1 MKNLLYSF
9 LPVAL
14 LVYLLSIQT
23 ALAVEV
29 TELKPSQNVGVFE
42 QSDNVIFDAS
52 FSAEKEDYVRFEIVD
67 IDNNLIEKKEVIVS
81 DGESTKLDFGKFE
94 PGWYRVYAYN
104 FDDDKIYSTY
114 TAFVVT
120 ENYSSRMQTEN
131 SPFAADMAL
140 VYGGY
145 SPMSEEYAEAYK
157 LAGINMVRERNSYL
171 STVTID
177 GVKEAY
183 KKNGISMLSV
193 WSKPSVYYAWTGN
206 LFDIY
211 NFQKQAAFDYSD
223 SVTAWEIIN
232 EPDLVCDTADV
243 YSAYLKAGAIGAYDG
258 NNNAKKSFGGMCAF
272 DDGFRTL
279 TCQNGVLDY
288 LDSYNVHTHRGIGTR
303 YTPIQTLI
311 INAARYE
318 STVYGGG
325 KQVWVTESGL
335 RMMVDENELPSEGML
350 TAQARYAITS
360 CVESLA
366 LCGTDKH
373 FWFLGRH
380 LIENGFEYGSFSKNN
395 MPYPAVSALST
406 LTYHLKEANYLG
418 NLQGLTK
425 DTNGFL
431 FDTGNGQAVVLY
443 KRSEGET
450 SVQIDTKKDAKI
462 VDLTGKCKTRIVH
475 SYHNKVNIP
484 VTYNPVI
491 VVLGDEEPIA
501 RYCKKSFNHNTE
513 PETISDAERIVI
525 QPIWDSAVQTDNG
538 AYVVERGS
546 DYDINVRVYNFS
558 DSSKNVTLDFNTSG
572 KVSVSETSK
581 VLRISAKNYVDV
593 SVTLS
598 VENDAMP
605 MSQGY
610 FKVSGQLK
618 GGEKISQSVGKYVV
632 SSAEIENFIEVKNK
646 FLDFENTD
654 NWRVVSSGRCNKSSN
669 GNSISFDTTFNGTE
683 KYTFP
688 RYTVSEDLSEYDGI
702 YVEIKN
708 DSELETT
715 FYAYID
721 DVVISLGTFGTGSK
735 KYFLP
740 WKSGMDSSSIKEIS
754 IGFSRYAEESEVKYT
769 IVDFGYFKFADSSTK
784 NVCSMKI
791 NGISDN
797 TVMKICPSNISAKYE
812 GNLTNIEVYLDY
824 KKYDNFEINEEEKII
839 TINFKDIDNGEKTLI
854 VTGEDEFNREISD
867 CVNFCIEE

>member
-42 QSDNVIFDAS
+42 RSDNVIFDAG

-131 SPFAADMAL
+131 SPFAVDMAL
-140 VYGGY
+140 VYGY

-171 STVTID
+171 STETID

-193 WSKPSVYYAWTGN
+193 WTKPSIYYAWTGN

-272 DDGFRTL
+272 DDRFRIL

-288 LDSYNVHTHRGIGTR
+288 LDSYNVHTHRGLGTG
-303 YTPIQTLI
+303 YDPIQTLI
-311 INAARYE
+311 IDNARYE

-325 KQVWVTESGL
+325 KQVWVTESGS
-335 RMMVDENELPSEGML
+335 RMTVDENELPSEDML
-350 TAQARYAITS
+350 KAQARYVITS

-380 LIENGFEYGSFSKNN
+380 YIENGFEYGSFSKEH

-418 NLQGLTK
+418 NLKGLTK
-425 DTNGFL
+425 DANGFL

-484 VTYNPVI
+484 VTCNPVI

-501 RYCKKSFNHNTE
+501 KYCKKSFNHNTE

-546 DYDINVRVYNFS
+546 DYSINVRVYNFS
-558 DSSKNVTLDFNTSG
+558 ASSKNVTLDFNTSG

-581 VLRISAKNYVDV
+581 SLRISAKNYVDV

-618 GGEKISQSVGKYVV
+618 GGEKISQSVGKYIV
-632 SSAEIENFIEVKNK
+632 STAGMDEFVSETNRFEEFESADK
-646 FLDFENTD
+646 
-654 NWRVVSSGRCNKSSN
+654 WRVVSSGSCSKISN
-669 GNSISFDTTFNGTE
+669 GNSISFNTVFPGAD

-688 RYTVSEDLSEYDGI
+688 EYSVLRDLSEYNGI
-702 YVEIKN
+702 YVEIRN
-708 DSELETT
+708 DSNLETT
-715 FYAYID
+715 YNAFID
-721 DVVISLGTFGTGSK
+721 DAVITLGTFSSGVK
-735 KYFLP
+735 KFYVP
-740 WKSGMDSSSIKEIS
+740 WASGMDSSMVKSIS
-754 IGFSRYAEESEVKYT
+754 IGFARYAEENTIKYT
-769 IVDFGYFKFADSSTK
+769 IMDFGYFKLVDSSQQK
-784 NVCSMKI
+784 ACSMKI
-791 NGISDN
+791 NGINDSAA
-797 TVMKICPSNISAKYE
+797 MKICPSSVSAKYE
-812 GNLTNIEVYLDY
+812 GDLTNIEVYLDY
-824 KKYDNFEINEEEKII
+824 TKYDDFEINEEEKII
-839 TINFKDIDNGEKTLI
+839 TINFHDIDNGEKTLI

-867 CVNFCIEE
+867 CVNFCVEE